1 MGAWSFIETLTALN
15 GRSSSTDFHSYLSN
29 QKLAKLGLVNKQENR
44 SIRDALKR
52 VADFG
57 NSTKHHKTSAA
68 FSGEQLAN
76 DFETME
82 QTLVALARECR
93 GKS

>member
-15 GRSSSTDFHSYLSN
+15 GRSPGTDFHSYLSN
-29 QKLAKLGLVNKQENR
+29 QKLVKLGLINKQEIK
-44 SIRDALKR
+44 SIRGALKR

-57 NSTKHHKTSAA
+57 NSTKHHKSSAD
-68 FSGEQLAN
+68 FSSEQLAN

-82 QTLVALARECR
+82 QTLVALAKECK
-93 GKS
+93 GKR